1 MDAALEKTLGL
12 CHDVIYVLAL
22 PQGTAGRKLPRL
34 RQGGESRQ
42 SGRLLIDAEDPRSGC
57 LLGPQSLL
65 EETPGGFGRTRLAAQ
80 QGDGL
85 AGSLGEPLVFV

>member
-1 MDAALEKTLGL
+1 
-12 CHDVIYVLAL
+12 
-22 PQGTAGRKLPRL
+22 
-34 RQGGESRQ
+34 
-42 SGRLLIDAEDPRSGC
+42 
-57 LLGPQSLL
+57 LL